1 MVETLKVR
9 VGFQHHCR
17 LREIEIE
24 ISRLPRHC
32 LMPPAEQKAWHG
44 DSLGEMLVLKP
55 LLELRLAA
63 GSDIIEDRKNSGERF
78 GHQPPLTPCVPVNSE

>member
-1 MVETLKVR
+1 MVETLKVG

-24 ISRLPRHC
+24 VSRLARHR
-32 LMPPAEQKAWHG
+32 LMPPAKQKARHG
-44 DSLGEMLVLKP
+44 NSLGEMLVLKP

-63 GSDIIEDRKNSGERF
+63 GSNIVEDRKNARERF
-78 GHQPPLTPCVPVNSE
+78 GQPPLTPCVPVNNE